1 MSVLSSARKIDA
13 AQEYSFPQYF
23 KEPEASAAAIVEA
36 EAAQLRQAAK
46 ADLDAAARIALLNE
60 TFLKGPASF
69 DVKPEG
75 KPDKVPASRAHAL
88 KAYWQQH
95 SRVLKTLIGLLVVLA
110 AGWVPMRSLLQ
121 TTSTEAVINA
131 RLVTLRAPIDGQV
144 QSVGNPSAGTPLA
157 PGAVLVNIGNTRAE
171 RGRLDDLRRLVGEL
185 EIETKS
191 LLVKRN
197 QLEALRTELSAQ
209 TRAFQDGRVN
219 RLEARVAELR
229 SELQAAAAR
238 REEANHALERARA
251 LAQSGT
257 TSAAVLE
264 KARRDATIAIEA
276 EAALGHRL
284 VGEEV
289 ELAALRNGV
298 YVGDSYND
306 RPQSQQLAD
315 EITMRLSDVVADL
328 NQREARLAALRSE
341 FKSEEMRYNA
351 RASASLTAP
360 VNGSIWEV
368 MTAPGETVVQGQEL
382 VRVLD
387 CTGLVVT
394 ATVGETAYND
404 LRVGD
409 PASFRFRG
417 ESVDHAGRIIS
428 LTGFA
433 NAPANLAI
441 QPSALAKE
449 PYRVTV
455 ALPELARAG
464 ECRVGQT
471 GRVTF
476 NK

>member
-289 ELAALRNGV
+289 ELAGQHGHAASEHGAL
-298 YVGDSYND
+298 
-306 RPQSQQLAD
+306 
-315 EITMRLSDVVADL
+315 T
-328 NQREARLAALRSE
+328 
-341 FKSEEMRYNA
+341 
-351 RASASLTAP
+351 
-360 VNGSIWEV
+360 
-368 MTAPGETVVQGQEL
+368 GQH
-382 VRVLD
+382 
-387 CTGLVVT
+387 GLVEAGLLGRCGQLGPVL
-394 ATVGETAYND
+394 
-404 LRVGD
+404 LRGRHLQRGGI
-409 PASFRFRG
+409 PAAEG
-417 ESVDHAGRIIS
+417 TLVQDGI
-428 LTGFA
+428 T
-433 NAPANLAI
+433 
-441 QPSALAKE
+441 
-449 PYRVTV
+449 
-455 ALPELARAG
+455 
-464 ECRVGQT
+464 
-471 GRVTF
+471 
-476 NK
+476 